1 MMGRVSFVV
10 EPAVQMDDPHHTG
23 GQPKV
28 VPTTT
33 ISDASSSCALVLRAQ
48 AGDEQAL
55 NELCERY
62 LPRLQRWAHG
72 RLPRSVRGA
81 LDTHDLVQ
89 LTLTSVVKQIH
100 SFEPRHEGAFQA
112 YVRQAL
118 LNRIRDEVRRGQR
131 RRTPDPLDSAYPSTD
146 SSPLEELIGREALER
161 YEIAMERLR
170 DTDREAIIG
179 RIELGLSYSELAAA
193 LEKPSAAAAHM
204 AVRRALVRLA
214 EEMARAKAR

>member
-1 MMGRVSFVV
+1 MIGRVSVDI
-10 EPAVQMDDPHHTG
+10 ESTHMDDTPRG
-23 GQPKV
+23 GDRPV
-28 VPTTT
+28 GVPGEPLL
-33 ISDASSSCALVLRAQ
+33 DANSSFALVQRAQ
-48 AGDEQAL
+48 AGDEDAL
-55 NELCERY
+55 NALCERY

-89 LTLTSVVKQIH
+89 LTLTSVVRQIH

-118 LNRIRDEVRRGQR
+118 LNRIRDEARRGQR
-131 RRTPDPLDSAYPSTD
+131 RSTPESLDSAYPSAD

-161 YEIAMERLR
+161 YETAMERLR
-170 DTDREAIIG
+170 AADREAIIG
-179 RIELGLSYSELAAA
+179 RIELGLSYPELAAA
-193 LEKPSAAAAHM
+193 LGKPSAAAAHM

-214 EEMARAKAR
+214 EEMARVKAR